1 MGKVEDVHKKLF
13 YAMHAQRLQFNTP
26 EALTDFVVRQGIDKQ
41 KYMDVYNSFSVQS
54 KVRRYA
60 SMMEAYGIDSVP
72 QIFVDGRFQT
82 SPDMQ
87 HASLG
92 PSANEAALAVATT
105 QVLEALVD
113 RVAKERK

>member
-1 MGKVEDVHKKLF
+1 
-13 YAMHAQRLQFNTP
+13 
-26 EALTDFVVRQGIDKQ
+26 
-41 KYMDVYNSFSVQS
+41 
-54 KVRRYA
+54 
-60 SMMEAYGIDSVP
+60 MMEAYGIDSVP